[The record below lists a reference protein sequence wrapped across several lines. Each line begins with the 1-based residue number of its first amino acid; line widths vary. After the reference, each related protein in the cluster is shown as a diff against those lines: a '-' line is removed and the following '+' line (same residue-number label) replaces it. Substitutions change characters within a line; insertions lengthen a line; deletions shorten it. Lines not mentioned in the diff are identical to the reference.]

1 MTTNKAGR
9 PASIRTREFRRRL
22 SDSDAA
28 ILAAAGA
35 GDVSAGFRNLIALY
49 QELYSRGYKSID
61 EVLIAFSND
70 EK

>member
-1 MTTNKAGR
+1 MTTNRAGR

-28 ILAAAGA
+28 ILAAAGN
-35 GDVSAGFRNLIALY
+35 GDVSAGFHNLLALY
-49 QELYSRGYKSID
+49 QHLYARGVKTID
-61 EVLIAFSND
+61 DALIAFSND

>member
-9 PASIRTREFRRRL
+9 PASIRTREFRRLL
-22 SDSDAA
+22 SDSDAQ

-49 QELYSRGYKSID
+49 QELYAMGYKSID
-61 EVLIAFSND
+61 EVLIAFSNH